1 MYLIITIIILTLT
14 IFILVNKKRI
24 VEKIGTNL
32 LGILFLIAM
41 GSGFYLLSIS
51 NLKEYIITAIIFELA
66 AFSFSAFTIIYE
78 KAKKLEKL
86 REYNDML
93 NKSTITKEKFE
104 QEKNKILQ

>member
-1 MYLIITIIILTLT
+1 MYLIITIVILILTLFMY
-14 IFILVNKKRI
+14 INKKRI

-41 GSGFYLLSIS
+41 GSGFYLFSIN

-66 AFSFSAFTIIYE
+66 TFSCSAFTIIYE

-86 REYNDML
+86 KEYNDML
-93 NKSTITKEKFE
+93 RKNTITKEKFE